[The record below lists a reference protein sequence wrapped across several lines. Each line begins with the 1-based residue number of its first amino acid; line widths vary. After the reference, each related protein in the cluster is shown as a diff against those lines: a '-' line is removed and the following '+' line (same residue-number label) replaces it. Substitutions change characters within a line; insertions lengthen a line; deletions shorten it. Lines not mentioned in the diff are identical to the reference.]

1 MIDDCDADAAFRMVE
16 YLVGKGAKVDEK
28 DKFQRTPLHIACV
41 KGYPMIVRFLIE
53 NKADPYARDF

>member
-1 MIDDCDADAAFRMVE
+1 MVE